1 MEVYYTKLLSTPVV
15 STDLSTNMTEGI
27 GYVSS
32 HLPAINTTSTAAGR
46 PVRGTTPLHLA
57 TQTTL
62 LRPASSSSSQDAKHQ
77 DLLLRLPLLES
88 RGQQDGSLPW
98 KCKLALSTVVYIK
111 YVANELL
118 DEDRF
123 TDIFNISLIIQRLC
137 VQILHDRY

>member
-15 STDLSTNMTEGI
+15 STDLSTSMTEGI

-46 PVRGTTPLHLA
+46 PGRGTTPLHLA

-98 KCKLALSTVVYIK
+98 KCKLALSSVVYIK
-111 YVANELL
+111 YVATE
-118 DEDRF
+118 
-123 TDIFNISLIIQRLC
+123 
-137 VQILHDRY
+137 Y